1 MKKAYELSTLTG
13 WTYFFKCNTLMLELD
28 RSIREILYGPTST
41 NMIVLI
47 KEQTYSTVFWNQRK

>member
-1 MKKAYELSTLTG
+1 
-13 WTYFFKCNTLMLELD
+13 MLELD

-41 NMIVLI
+41 NKIVLI